1 TYGVVYKAHDRTT
14 DEYVALKRM
23 RMEAWSEG
31 VPATAMRE
39 ISVLKEVA
47 HPNVVQCVPW
57 CTKYLATLNPPNCDL
72 AYMYQLV
79 NGVDACHRHRTIHRD
94 IKPQN
99 ILLNDDGWLKLADFG
114 LARTFSVPLRRYTHE
129 VVTLWYRAP
138 EILLGLERYSAAV
151 DSWSIGCIFAE
162 MAAGRPL
169 FMGDSEID
177 QLFKIFRLL
186 GTPTEVTW
194 PGVSKLKDFQ
204 GSFPRWPAKGFG
216 AAFDKLGPDGVDL
229 LTKLLTYDPS
239 QRITTAEA
247 LIHPYFTN
255 HLPNMN
261 KGVITQAP
269 EFLSGVVAAACA
281 TGVVVPPQKSK
292 KRPASTVPA
301 VPTDGAAGGAEN
313 TVPTLA
319 AAQLHSQPASQGGHV
334 AASRAGHSKA
344 PRRGE

>member
-1 TYGVVYKAHDRTT
+1 MSPCLPFQLETPTPHMCVRAPLRIHI
-14 DEYVALKRM
+14 ALG
-23 RMEAWSEG
+23 AS
-31 VPATAMRE
+31 
-39 ISVLKEVA
+39 
-47 HPNVVQCVPW
+47 Q
-57 CTKYLATLNPPNCDL
+57 

-301 VPTDGAAGGAEN
+301 VPTDGAPAAAGGAEN
-313 TVPTLA
+313 TAPTLA
-319 AAQLHSQPASQGGHV
+319 AAQLHSQPAGQGGHV